1 MDKIL
6 SIIVPS
12 YNMEAFLDRS
22 LSSLIVGTPLM
33 ERLEVLVVNDGSKDR
48 TSEIAHG
55 YESRFPGTF
64 RVIDKANG
72 HYGSCVNAGLA
83 QASGKY
89 VKVLDADDYFGER
102 FADYLAFL
110 TTVDADLILTD
121 NVVVD
126 EAGVIT
132 DRRSFNLPKDK
143 VISLAEMMP
152 ESSHLNHF
160 NITHR
165 TSILKDNGYRQ
176 TEGISYTDLEW
187 TTVPLGYI
195 KSFVYCPFTVY
206 HYLRGRD
213 GQSVDIA
220 YRRKNMWMEN
230 KVVLG
235 LSGMYESV
243 KESIAKENAGLL
255 KVCVSSLIRQVYFH
269 YLINYPRYLDEKEL
283 VGFDKALHESSPELY
298 ESVSDTKD
306 VRRIG
311 TFRYISDF
319 RRNGTRKSIKY
330 FYFDACTAIG
340 SIFRELRR
348 K

>member
-72 HYGSCVNAGLA
+72 HYGSCVNAGLE

-152 ESSHLNHF
+152 ASSHLNHF

-187 TTVPLGYI
+187 TTTPLSHI
-195 KSFVYCPFTVY
+195 KSFAYCPITVY

-220 YRRKNMWMEN
+220 YRKKNMWMEN

-235 LSGMYESV
+235 LSRMYESV
-243 KESIAKENAGLL
+243 KKSIATERFIFYEKIECDHDVLL
-255 KVCVSSLIRQVYFH
+255 QTLHHHWYHRHYSNQLPQDLWSTAYILPYYPISYIR
-269 YLINYPRYLDEKEL
+269 
-283 VGFDKALHESSPELY
+283 
-298 ESVSDTKD
+298 
-306 VRRIG
+306 
-311 TFRYISDF
+311 
-319 RRNGTRKSIKY
+319 
-330 FYFDACTAIG
+330 
-340 SIFRELRR
+340 
-348 K
+348 